1 MKKLLLITATVFFIQ
16 TGNAQTITW
25 KKLESLPKPCAGGE
39 AVVLNNNIYLVA
51 GNHAQY
57 TESSD
62 FYRYDISENK
72 WYQQSN
78 LPRVM
83 GQLAVAEVAGKIFAI
98 GGSSFSNTNYVYNPE
113 TNSWDSVAPMPTAR
127 QGIDCGIV
135 DDKIYVIGGV
145 ISSDGT
151 FNTASI
157 VKKNEVY
164 DPATNT
170 WSEKTS
176 IPTLRNNPAIVTM
189 DSLVYVIA
197 GAGSPSD
204 IWKNIGTVECYN
216 PKTDSWITKSN
227 LPIKPLKPGAVMV
240 NNTIVVLGG
249 MDANNNSL
257 STVLIYNKENDTWKS
272 ITPLPKVN
280 YVGAYASVGNKIYVI
295 GGSNSTPTETYYSD
309 VYEGTLID
317 SVPSS
322 VNTFKS
328 EYDLNIFPNPVRDKF
343 TISFGNSIQ
352 HANVAIFTLDGRQM
366 VTQTFHSAS
375 SETIDLSDFS
385 AGMYFVRITA
395 DGVRY
400 EEKVIKE

>member
-1 MKKLLLITATVFFIQ
+1 MKAINLIFVLIIIFQVGYT
-16 TGNAQTITW
+16 QTITW
-25 KKLESLPKPCAGGE
+25 KKLASIPKPCADGE

-51 GNHAQY
+51 GNHGQY

-62 FYRYDISENK
+62 FYRYDISEDK

-78 LPRVM
+78 LPREM
-83 GQLAVAEVAGKIFAI
+83 GQLAMAEVAGKIFAI
-98 GGSSFSNTNYVYNPE
+98 GGSSFSNTNYEYNPE

-135 DDKIYVIGGV
+135 DDKIYVIGG
-145 ISSDGT
+145 ITSFSSIT
-151 FNTASI
+151 
-157 VKKNEVY
+157 KKNEVY

-176 IPTLRNNPAIVTM
+176 IPTLRNRSAIVTM

-197 GAGSPSD
+197 GAGSSSN
-204 IWKNIGTVECYN
+204 IWQNIGTVECYN
-216 PKTDSWITKSN
+216 PKTDTWKTKSN
-227 LPIKPLKPGAVMV
+227 LPIKPLKPGAVVV

-257 STVLIYNKENDTWKS
+257 STVLIYNKENDSWKS

-280 YVGAYASVGNKIYVI
+280 YVGAFASVGNKIYVI

-309 VYEGTLID
+309 VYEGTLTD
-317 SVPSS
+317 SVPTS

-328 EYDLNIFPNPVRDKF
+328 EENLNIFPNPIRDKF
-343 TISFGNSIQ
+343 TISFGSNP
-352 HANVAIFTLDGRQM
+352 VEKAI
-366 VTQTFHSAS
+366 VTIHNLQGTQVFSKTFQNTPSA
-375 SETIDLSDFS
+375 TIDLTGNA
-385 AGMYFVRITA
+385 AGIYLVKVIA
-395 DGVRY
+395 DGVSY
-400 EEKVIKE
+400 EEKIVKE

>member
-16 TGNAQTITW
+16 IGNAQTITW
-25 KKLESLPKPCAGGE
+25 KKLASIPKPCADGE
-39 AVVLNNNIYLVA
+39 AVVLNNNVYLVA
-51 GNHAQY
+51 GNHDQY
-57 TESSD
+57 IASSD

-78 LPRVM
+78 LPREM
-83 GQLAVAEVAGKIFAI
+83 GQLALAEVAGKIFAI
-98 GGSSFSNTNYVYNPE
+98 GGSSFSNTNYEYSPE
-113 TNSWDSVAPMPTAR
+113 TNSWNSVAPMPTAR

-135 DDKIYVIGGV
+135 DDKIYVIGG
-145 ISSDGT
+145 ITSFSSIT
-151 FNTASI
+151 
-157 VKKNEVY
+157 KKNEVY

-176 IPTLRNNPAIVTM
+176 IPTLRNRSAIVTM

-197 GAGSPSD
+197 GAGSSSD

-216 PKTDSWITKSN
+216 PKTDSWISKSN
-227 LPIKPLKPGAVMV
+227 LPIKPLKPGAVVV

-257 STVLIYNKENDTWKS
+257 SNVLIYNKETDTWKS

-280 YVGAYASVGNKIYVI
+280 YCGAYASVGDKIYVI
-295 GGSNSTPTETYYSD
+295 GGSNSTPTETYYAD
-309 VYEGTLID
+309 VYEGTLTD

-328 EYDLNIFPNPVRDKF
+328 EDDLNIFPNPVRDKF
-343 TISFGNSIQ
+343 TISFGSNPIEEALVTISNLQ
-352 HANVAIFTLDGRQM
+352 GTDLFTN
-366 VTQTFHSAS
+366 TIENTSSA
-375 SETIDLSDFS
+375 TIDLT
-385 AGMYFVRITA
+385 GHPTGIYLVKVIA
-395 DGVRY
+395 DGACYV
-400 EEKVIKE
+400 EKILKD